1 MTYHSAKGLQFETV
15 FLPAVM
21 QPTSPV
27 QQKALYVAMTRT
39 YRDLY
44 VMYSGNMPEILAQ
57 PALKGLYETQESEE
71 VQNIKLNNNSKWD
84 DPDDL
89 PF

>member
-1 MTYHSAKGLQFETV
+1 
-15 FLPAVM
+15 
-21 QPTSPV
+21 
-27 QQKALYVAMTRT
+27 MTRT

-57 PALKGLYETQESEE
+57 PALNGLYETQESEE
-71 VQNIKLNNNSKWD
+71 VQNIKLENNSKWA